1 MIRTKM
7 YEGTILETNGNEE
20 NIALLN
26 KTIGDMKL
34 TEQEERTLIW
44 LSQWEK
50 STVEN
55 VISILNKIKNQ

>member
-26 KTIGDMKL
+26 KTIGDIEL

-55 VISILNKIKNQ
+55 VISILNKMKNQ

>member
-1 MIRTKM
+1 MISTKM

-26 KTIGDMKL
+26 KTIGDMEL

-55 VISILNKIKNQ
+55 VISILNKIKNK

>member
-1 MIRTKM
+1 MIRAKM

-26 KTIGDMKL
+26 KTIGDMEL

-55 VISILNKIKNQ
+55 VISILNKIKNK

>member
-26 KTIGDMKL
+26 KTIGDMEL

-55 VISILNKIKNQ
+55 VISILNKIKNK